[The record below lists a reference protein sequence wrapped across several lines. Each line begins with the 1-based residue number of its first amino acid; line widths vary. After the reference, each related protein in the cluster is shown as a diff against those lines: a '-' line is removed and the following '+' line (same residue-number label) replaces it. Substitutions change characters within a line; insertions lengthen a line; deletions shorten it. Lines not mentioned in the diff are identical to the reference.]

1 MRICVHGGANL
12 QPVCAA
18 MDNNENNVESDKAH
32 TLDKCKLVTINCI
45 HLINNHSFSD
55 IFIH

>member
-18 MDNNENNVESDKAH
+18 MDNNENNVESDKVH
-32 TLDKCKLVTINCI
+32 TLDKCKLVTI
-45 HLINNHSFSD
+45 H
-55 IFIH
+55 